1 MPVLCGNRHAHATPT
16 YHTDSDTVR
25 LCFASP
31 TSVGAPPR
39 RGWLREAQEA
49 RAEIDASVAA
59 RRKVLDK
66 ERAAFLDREAK
77 LHEIGLYEGTDSDTV
92 KCGRCGGTGEFVT
105 GMVNGK
111 LVGPGG
117 ICFRCSGK
125 GRQTD
130 CGHAQHR
137 LRAIALVDNPDT
149 ADWSGCCDRVRNDL
163 YDRFGIRWNI

>member
-49 RAEIDASVAA
+49 R
-59 RRKVLDK
+59 
-66 ERAAFLDREAK
+66 
-77 LHEIGLYEGTDSDTV
+77 
-92 KCGRCGGTGEFVT
+92 GGA
-105 GMVNGK
+105 
-111 LVGPGG
+111 
-117 ICFRCSGK
+117 CYRCSGK

-137 LRAIALVDNPDT
+137 LRATALVDTPDT